1 MKIIWLV
8 NFAILVAFIKV
19 FEIPSMIPILVDELQ
34 ISYAQAGLFMTAY
47 TVIRCLASL
56 PAGSVTDRWGAV
68 RVISICLLCVGV
80 LGILGTFGNNYHVLL
95 VLRILVSIGIAVIFI
110 AAVDAVPKYMP
121 PENVGKGIG
130 YINGSL
136 NVGIALALFMTPI
149 LADSLGWRWTARMY
163 SLSFLLLFIVSIP
176 LLKNLPQAARADKP
190 AGNEGAIAIIDLLRN
205 PSVML
210 LAFGACVLFV
220 ELYGVLTWVPVFL
233 DEVYRYSPAEI
244 GASATMFGIAAIPAS
259 IITGFL
265 CTNLRRI
272 VWLCISGGV
281 LAGAGILVLLV
292 VSSMPLWMTVALITM
307 ITWGHTQVIVTI
319 MSIAAMIVPSHS
331 SGKALGVIF
340 TFGYGGSIL
349 GSYSGGYLLER
360 TGHYDMSFIIFSAS
374 AIISIAAMLAVG
386 RILQKNP
393 PAHFKLKV
401 SS

>member
-8 NFAILVAFIKV
+8 NFAILFAFIKV

-68 RVISICLLCVGV
+68 RVISVCLLCVGV

-136 NVGIALALFMTPI
+136 SVGIALALFMTPI

-272 VWLCISGGV
+272 VWLCISGGI
-281 LAGAGILVLLV
+281 LAGAGILVLLA

-349 GSYSGGYLLER
+349 GSYSGGYLLEK
-360 TGHYDMSFIIFSAS
+360 TGNYDMSFIIFSAS

>member
-19 FEIPSMIPILVDELQ
+19 FEIPSMIPIFVEELQ

-95 VLRILVSIGIAVIFI
+95 VLRILVSIGIAIIFI

-136 NVGIALALFMTPI
+136 SVGIALALFMTPI

-190 AGNEGAIAIIDLLRN
+190 AGNEGAVTITDLLRN

-292 VSSMPLWMTVALITM
+292 VSSMPLWVTVALITM

-349 GSYSGGYLLER
+349 GSYSGGYLLEK
-360 TGHYDMSFIIFSAS
+360 TGHYDMSFILFSAS